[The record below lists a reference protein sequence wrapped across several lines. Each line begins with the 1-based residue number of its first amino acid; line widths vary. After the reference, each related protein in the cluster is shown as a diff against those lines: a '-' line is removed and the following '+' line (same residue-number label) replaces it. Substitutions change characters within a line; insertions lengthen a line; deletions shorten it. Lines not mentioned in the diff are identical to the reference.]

1 MKFDLEEMMSDLDQ
15 TPLEILLRHT
25 LKLANKSLDLWPIP
39 EDSTARLINVSEN
52 ITYLIQ
58 SEGGFKAIL
67 RVHRE
72 NYHSKRAIEC
82 ELAWIQALAE
92 SGSVV
97 TPGHYLGKDGE
108 AIQIGRIDE
117 LNSSR
122 YMVLFHFVEGV
133 QPDETGDL
141 LKPFEELGEL
151 AAKTHVH
158 SINWEKPENFER
170 LTWDFDAVFG
180 KNPTWGNWRDG
191 PEMNPDFLKNLES
204 TERTIKRRLED
215 FGMGKDRFGLIH
227 ADMRL
232 ANLLIDKNGT
242 RLIDFDDC
250 GLGWYLYDFAAAIS
264 FFEDDPRIP
273 DLKKSWVRGYRKVRS
288 LSEDEEIEIDTFVM
302 MRRLALLAW
311 IGSHIEAPEAQELAP
326 GFAKVTNDLA
336 ISYMDKYG

>member
-1 MKFDLEEMMSDLDQ
+1 MDDLDQ
-15 TPLEILLRHT
+15 TPLEVLLKHT
-25 LKLANKSLDLWPIP
+25 LKLANASLSLWPIP
-39 EDSTARLINVSEN
+39 KDSTARLINVSEN
-52 ITYLIQ
+52 ITYLVE
-58 SEGGFKAIL
+58 SEENFKAIL

-72 NYHSKRAIEC
+72 NYHTKRAIEC
-82 ELAWIQALAE
+82 ELAWIQALGE
-92 SGSVV
+92 TNSVI

-141 LKPFEELGEL
+141 VKPFEELGEL
-151 AAKTHVH
+151 AAKTHTH
-158 SINWEKPENFER
+158 SINWKKPENFQR
-170 LTWDFDAVFG
+170 LVWDFNAVFG

-191 PEMNPDFLKNLES
+191 PEMTTDYFKVLET
-204 TERTIKRRLED
+204 TEITIKRRLED
-215 FGMGKDRFGLIH
+215 FGMNKDRFGLIH

-232 ANLLIDKNGT
+232 ANLLIDENGT

-250 GLGWYLYDFAAAIS
+250 GMGWYLYDFAAAIS

-273 DLKKSWVRGYRKVRS
+273 ELKESWIRGYRKIRS
-288 LSEDEEIEIDTFVM
+288 LSKEEEIEIDTFVM
-302 MRRLALLAW
+302 LRRLALLAW
-311 IGSHIEAPEAQELAP
+311 IGSHIEAPEAQELAH

-336 ISYMDKYG
+336 MSYLHKYE